1 MRLILRILLIAAI
14 SFFAS
19 SILPWWNIVLVGFIV
34 AAMIPGNGF
43 SCFLSGFLGGGILW
57 LGYAWKVDTETD
69 SIMSTKIVEL
79 IPMVNDVTSLLI
91 VSAVIGGFAAG
102 FGMLS
107 GNSFRKIFM
116 KKKTKGLYT
125 S

>member
-1 MRLILRILLIAAI
+1 MRLILRIILLAGI

-19 SILPWWNIVLVGFIV
+19 SVMPWWNIVLVGFLI
-34 AAMIPGNGF
+34 AALIPGNAFG
-43 SCFLSGFLGGGILW
+43 CFVSGFLGGGILW

-79 IPMVNDVTSLLI
+79 IPMINDVTSLLI
-91 VSAVIGGFAAG
+91 LSAIIGGIAAG
-102 FGMLS
+102 FGMLA
-107 GNSFRKIFM
+107 GNSFRRIFQ
-116 KKKTKGLYT
+116 KKKTSGLYH